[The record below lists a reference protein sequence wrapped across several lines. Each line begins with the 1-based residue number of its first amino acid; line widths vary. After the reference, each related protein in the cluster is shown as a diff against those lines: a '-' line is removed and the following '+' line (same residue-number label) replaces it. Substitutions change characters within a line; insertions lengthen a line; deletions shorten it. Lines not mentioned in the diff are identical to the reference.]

1 MWIKGFV
8 CVAFLTAFSAN
19 CAAPLPFVSTDYQPY
34 HAPSMVDGGPL
45 TILVQAAFAAR
56 NIDSHIDYMDWS
68 LVLQQG
74 QLPHVAGIVG
84 GWNLAERH
92 EQYYISSPLCYN
104 ELRFF
109 SLKKLQKRNLN
120 QIASSQPRLGLVQA
134 YAYPKAVHQAGFTIT
149 TVNTDTELMQLLFDK
164 KVDLVLADT
173 GTARF
178 WHQQQAPETALYGS
192 QLVLA
197 RKSMHLLINKQ
208 FPNARQLMTQFE
220 QGLQQLAKT
229 GQWAQIL
236 APLELPATTKPALPP
251 ARTRAL
257 GLAQ

>member
-1 MWIKGFV
+1 MWIKGFICAALLSV
-8 CVAFLTAFSAN
+8 FNAH
-19 CAAPLPFVSTDYQPY
+19 CAAPLPFVSSDYQPY

-45 TILVQAAFAAR
+45 AVLVHTAFAAQ
-56 NIDSHIDYMDWS
+56 NIDSNIAYMDWS
-68 LVLQQG
+68 QVLQQG
-74 QLPHVAGIVG
+74 NLPHVAGIVG
-84 GWNLAERH
+84 GWNLTERH
-92 EQYYISSPLCYN
+92 QQYYFSSPLCYN

-109 SLKKLQKRNLN
+109 SLKKLQKRNLS

-149 TVNTDTELMQLLFDK
+149 TVLTDSELMQLLIDK

-178 WHQQQAPETALYGS
+178 WHQQQAPEIALYGS

-220 QGLQQLAKT
+220 QGLQQLAKS

-236 APLELPATTKPALPP
+236 APLELPATTKTAQPP
-251 ARTRAL
+251 ARAL